1 MKSIFILCD
10 TTNRRALELYG
21 SANPAITPNLNRL
34 AERGMIFDN
43 HWCGSAPCMP
53 ARRDIMTGRLGFLE
67 RPWGGI
73 EPFDYPLGR
82 ILGHGNV
89 HSQMFTDH
97 SLYLMP
103 GGENYINSF
112 TCWDVIRGQEFDPW
126 SINPDKGGIRS
137 DCKPD
142 GYKGTYAESY
152 RANRAKVQGEQDY
165 PSVQTLTKAADW
177 LEENAGADNFLLWIE
192 TFDPHEP
199 FDVPKEYVDLYEE
212 EQTASD
218 VFWPTYEPNIFTEEE
233 TKDLNLRYKAL
244 LTMTDRYIGK
254 LLDVMDQNNLWED
267 TMVIFTTDHGYL
279 LGEHGYMAK
288 NYMPPYNEVFH
299 IPLVIA
305 APGVQAGRCN
315 ALTQNI
321 DILPTLMEFYDVPDS
336 VLHYPLHGKSLLPL
350 LRREQEVLR
359 DGIIYGYYGK
369 SVGYTDGI
377 YTYIRAAA
385 SEENRPLYLYAGMPT
400 ILRQSLGADSIDPKD
415 YDKIE
420 MGKFLPYTDYPVY
433 RFPADVIHYNNP
445 SQEFSKRSDHNG
457 ENLLFSLRED
467 YDQQKPIRNAELEG
481 GYAAKLADCM
491 KRHDSPSE
499 QFQRLGLPTSN

>member
-1 MKSIFILCD
+1 
-10 TTNRRALELYG
+10 
-21 SANPAITPNLNRL
+21 
-34 AERGMIFDN
+34 
-43 HWCGSAPCMP
+43 
-53 ARRDIMTGRLGFLE
+53 
-67 RPWGGI
+67 
-73 EPFDYPLGR
+73 
-82 ILGHGNV
+82 
-89 HSQMFTDH
+89 
-97 SLYLMP
+97 
-103 GGENYINSF
+103 
-112 TCWDVIRGQEFDPW
+112 
-126 SINPDKGGIRS
+126 
-137 DCKPD
+137 
-142 GYKGTYAESY
+142 
-152 RANRAKVQGEQDY
+152 
-165 PSVQTLTKAADW
+165 
-177 LEENAGADNFLLWIE
+177 
-192 TFDPHEP
+192 
-199 FDVPKEYVDLYEE
+199 
-212 EQTASD
+212 
-218 VFWPTYEPNIFTEEE
+218 
-233 TKDLNLRYKAL
+233 
-244 LTMTDRYIGK
+244 MTDRYIGK

-400 ILRQSLGADSIDPKD
+400 ILRQSLGADSIDLKD

-420 MGKFLPYTDYPVY
+420 MGNFLSYTNYPVY
-433 RFPADVIHYNNP
+433 RFPADVINYNNP

-457 ENLLFSLRED
+457 ENLLFSLSED
-467 YDQQKPIRNAELEG
+467 YDQQNPIRNAELEG